1 MPVKKTY
8 AASSDEL
15 EKKLARV
22 MKRLGVPEGKYQ
34 YDWTQNRDRASCYV
48 QMVYHGSAYRFEN
61 DTDKSAESGRNLR
74 YTSDLFAEIVYSLEG
89 LARAVERGIF
99 TLDMLLAGV
108 PALPAAEPLE
118 PCFAALGFT
127 RRPERA
133 EEVTSAYHRL
143 APEAH
148 PDTGGSAEKFREL
161 RENYRKAME
170 IMGGN
175 DNAAKE

>member
-15 EKKLARV
+15 EKKL
-22 MKRLGVPEGKYQ
+22 
-34 YDWTQNRDRASCYV
+34 
-48 QMVYHGSAYRFEN
+48 
-61 DTDKSAESGRNLR
+61 
-74 YTSDLFAEIVYSLEG
+74 
-89 LARAVERGIF
+89 
-99 TLDMLLAGV
+99 
-108 PALPAAEPLE
+108 
-118 PCFAALGFT
+118 
-127 RRPERA
+127 
-133 EEVTSAYHRL
+133 
-143 APEAH
+143 AH